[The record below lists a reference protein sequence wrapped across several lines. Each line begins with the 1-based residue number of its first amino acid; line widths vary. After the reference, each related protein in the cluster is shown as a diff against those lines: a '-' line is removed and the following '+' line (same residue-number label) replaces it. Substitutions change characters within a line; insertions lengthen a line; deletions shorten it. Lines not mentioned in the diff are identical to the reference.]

1 MAVLHRHA
9 GYVTCIYARD
19 FIEAAQRFDDVPRL
33 LPEQIEAMDFL
44 DKLVASDRLRF
55 DMVFEPGDIQLLHN
69 HQILHSRTTYEDWP
83 EIEHRRHLLRLW
95 LSTADGRPLPMA
107 FAERYGPITPGM
119 IRGGIRVSGAV
130 LNAPIEP

>member
-1 MAVLHRHA
+1 
-9 GYVTCIYARD
+9 
-19 FIEAAQRFDDVPRL
+19 
-33 LPEQIEAMDFL
+33 MDLL

-107 FAERYGPITPGM
+107 FEERYGPITPGM